1 VPATRHLVRADGGKR
16 RETVEGHSRVKIRAC
31 ASRSDHQKSARG
43 IGGLVGGDGAKR
55 PCGKCVSHQ
64 RTAGWHERVLG
75 RVNDGEGPTR
85 KSGRGLAAG
94 LGLLAVGPAAAGPDQ
109 AVALA
114 VLVLEEVGVD
124 RRREA
129 RMSSL
134 SER

>member
-1 VPATRHLVRADGGKR
+1 
-16 RETVEGHSRVKIRAC
+16 
-31 ASRSDHQKSARG
+31 
-43 IGGLVGGDGAKR
+43 VGGDGAKR